1 MAVLNAAKVDT
12 TPGNDAVCPFSHPLG
27 WEGDSAAYMVL
38 MRSRYTDLMHGQRM
52 MFSSSFSREGIKV
65 EIIGPYAEEA
75 TRIIEA
81 MHNKPK
87 GPQGLGLNFEPSGA
101 KTPEGVMRPQFLER
115 MMKKFCA

>member
-12 TPGNDAVCPFSHPLG
+12 TLGNDAVCPFSPPLG

-52 MFSSSFSREGIKV
+52 IFTSSFSWRGGHMEV
-65 EIIGPYAEEA
+65 FGPYAEEA

-87 GPQGLGLNFEPSGA
+87 ALKASA
-101 KTPEGVMRPQFLER
+101 
-115 MMKKFCA
+115 

>member
-1 MAVLNAAKVDT
+1 MPLLT
-12 TPGNDAVCPFSHPLG
+12 PLG

-52 MFSSSFSREGIKV
+52 IFTSSFSWERGHMEV
-65 EIIGPYAEEA
+65 FGPYAEEA

-87 GPQGLGLNFEPSGA
+87 ALKASAIFKPSGGED
-101 KTPEGVMRPQFLER
+101 PLRGVIAPPIFGER
-115 MMKKFCA
+115 